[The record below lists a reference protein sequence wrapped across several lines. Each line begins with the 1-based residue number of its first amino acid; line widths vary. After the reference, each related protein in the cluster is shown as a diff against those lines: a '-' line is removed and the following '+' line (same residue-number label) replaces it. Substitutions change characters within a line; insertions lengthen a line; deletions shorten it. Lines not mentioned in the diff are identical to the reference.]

1 MSTLPAFVI
10 KNIYQQLA
18 ESALM
23 YKVLAEKADEQGL
36 KKLFEEMRASREPM
50 ISTLAREVETH
61 GVEMPLR
68 GTLGGIVDR
77 IWLRVRD
84 TLAHPVGT
92 AVLHECERAEA
103 RLLDHYDEALAGE
116 GLPLHLR
123 PVLEQQRALVARNIA
138 SLQEAGPHVANGH

>member
-23 YKVLAEKADEQGL
+23 FKVLAEKADEQAL
-36 KKLFEEMRASREPM
+36 KNLFDEIRASREPM
-50 ISTLAREVETH
+50 ISNLAREAEAH

-84 TLAHPVGT
+84 TLAHPVGS

-103 RLLDHYDEALAGE
+103 RLLDHYDEALAGVDV
-116 GLPLHLR
+116 PMPLR
-123 PVLEQQRALVARNIA
+123 PLLEQQRTLVARNVA
-138 SLQEAGPHVANGH
+138 TLQEAETQAASQH

>member
-36 KKLFEEMRASREPM
+36 KNLFEEMRASREPM
-50 ISTLAREVETH
+50 ISTLGRELETH

-103 RLLDHYDEALAGE
+103 RVLDHYDEALAGE
-116 GLPLHLR
+116 ELPLQLR
-123 PVLEQQRALVARNIA
+123 PVLEQQRAMVARNIA
-138 SLQEAGPHVANGH
+138 TLQEAGTQAAKGH